1 MLLFLFKTSIDVSAL
16 EFVLFIRPRCYVLSY
31 VSGERRKERQILQY
45 ASQFHAIFVHKR
57 RGLLSNNRDGF
68 VPKKHPVS
76 YRERRCNAGFV
87 P

>member
-1 MLLFLFKTSIDVSAL
+1 M
-16 EFVLFIRPRCYVLSY
+16 LSY
-31 VSGERRKERQILQY
+31 VSGERRKERRDNLQY

-57 RGLLSNNRDGF
+57 RGLRGNNRDGF

-76 YRERRCNAGFV
+76 YRGRRCNAGFV